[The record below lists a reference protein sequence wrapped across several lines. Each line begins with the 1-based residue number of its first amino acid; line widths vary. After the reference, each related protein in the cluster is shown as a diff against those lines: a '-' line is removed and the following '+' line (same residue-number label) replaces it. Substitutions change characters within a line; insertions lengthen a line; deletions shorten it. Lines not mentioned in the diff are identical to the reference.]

1 MENEIPEMEC
11 IPVESFDQLVPIV
24 QKMGIMQR
32 THNMLAKD
40 FETLVDIAKENAEN
54 SIRIKPL
61 IRACIK
67 ELFSLVEADLYLI
80 NQYQPYDGYSNW
92 DKLNEKFKKTYRH
105 HAKNFK
111 KQDLKNQYQSKSY
124 ARLYKLKQKRDDIVH
139 PKGLQTIDVTLD
151 DLQEVT
157 EVYNE
162 YRNYVI
168 QLMSNIGFSVEL
180 PISFLNGRSTIRS

>member
-1 MENEIPEMEC
+1 MEDEIPEMEC
-11 IPVESFDQLVPIV
+11 IPVKNLEELFPLV

-32 THNMLAKD
+32 THNMLTKD
-40 FETLVDIAKENAEN
+40 FETLGEIAKENAEN
-54 SIRIKPL
+54 ANRIKPL

-80 NQYQPYDGYSNW
+80 NQYLPYDGYSDR

-105 HAKNFK
+105 HSESFK
-111 KQDLKNQYQSKSY
+111 KRDLRNQYQNKSY
-124 ARLYKLKQKRDDIVH
+124 ARLYRLKLRRDDIVH
-139 PKGLQTIDVTLD
+139 PKGLHTINVTLE

-157 EVYNE
+157 EVYHE
-162 YRNYVI
+162 YRNYII

-180 PISFLNGRSTIRS
+180 PISFLGR